1 MDIYGYLR
9 AKVKDVTY
17 EAADAHEV
25 EEEIEHRYQIGD
37 ISGTDYDSLMALL
50 SDWL

>member
-17 EAADAHEV
+17 EEV